1 VLYYNIDKIG
11 QTILWTNDD
20 SAFHTVTSEE
30 VGDLDAGQ
38 IFDSGLA
45 GPTAMI
51 SKGKAFE
58 HTFEVA
64 GEYSYYC
71 ILHPGMKGTVIVT

>member
-1 VLYYNIDKIG
+1 MLYYNIDKIG

-58 HTFEVA
+58 HTFEMA

-71 ILHPGMKGTVIVT
+71 ILHLGMKGTVIVT